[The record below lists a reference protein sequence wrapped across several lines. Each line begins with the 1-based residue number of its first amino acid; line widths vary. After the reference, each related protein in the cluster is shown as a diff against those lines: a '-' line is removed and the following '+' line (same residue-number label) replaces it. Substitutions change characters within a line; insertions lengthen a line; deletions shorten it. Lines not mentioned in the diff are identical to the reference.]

1 MKKTMCFIVLVVA
14 SILLGNKAMAQ
25 DYIREIDPKTGHPL
39 LRGQI
44 EFADLLHESTCAW
57 LGAGSASYKANT
69 QAIENIQKLGG
80 PYRYIVFAGTWCEDT
95 QILLPQFYALMQ
107 QAGIPKSAVLM
118 YGLNRAKKALN
129 QEEVV
134 FDVTRVPT
142 IIVLEQN
149 REIGRITETSS
160 SSVEQDI
167 ADMMLKDKKVLD
179 NRKAARGL

>member
-1 MKKTMCFIVLVVA
+1 MKKTMCLIVLVMA
-14 SILLGNKAMAQ
+14 SVLFGNMATAQ
-25 DYIREIDPKTGHPL
+25 DYIREKDAQTGHPL

-57 LGAGSASYKANT
+57 LGAGSALYKANT
-69 QAIENIQKLGG
+69 EAVENIQTLSG
-80 PYRYIVFAGTWCEDT
+80 PYRYIIFMGTWCEDT
-95 QILLPQFYALMQ
+95 QILIPQFYALMQ

-134 FDVTRVPT
+134 FEVTRVPT

-149 REIGRITETSS
+149 REIGRITETPST
-160 SSVEQDI
+160 SVEQDI